1 MPTYDYHCT
10 SCNSYTEHIVR
21 YDDRHDAQV
30 CRTCTKQKAEYV
42 MTMPHTRVFEPYH
55 DEALNCDIHGER
67 HRQQVLAAEGLH
79 ESGDRVGGAREFDAS
94 NPGNAGVM
102 PLQGISHDD
111 NRRNTDKRRRQAGEM
126 VVGVDTKNAYG
137 EVKTSW
143 HRTKDLESKAETKPP
158 SIREAINQG

>member
-1 MPTYDYHCT
+1 MPTYDYKCE

-30 CRTCTKQKAEYV
+30 CRICTKQKAEYV

-67 HRQQVLAAEGLH
+67 HRQQVLAAEGLQ
-79 ESGDRVGGAREFDAS
+79 EAGDRVNGAREFDAS

-126 VVGVDTKNAYG
+126 VVGVDTQNADG

-143 HRTKDLESKAETKPP
+143 HRTKDLESKAQTKPP

>member
-1 MPTYDYHCT
+1 MPTYDYKCE

-30 CRTCTKQKAEYV
+30 CRICTKQKAEYV
-42 MTMPHTRVFEPYH
+42 MTRPHTREIEPYH

-67 HRQQVLAAEGLH
+67 HRQQVLAAEGLQ
-79 ESGDRVGGAREFDAS
+79 EAGDRVNGAREFDAS

-126 VVGVDTKNAYG
+126 VVGVDTQNAYG